1 MFVQLQNLL
10 PLESKTKA
18 RKIIYKN
25 ITEDLLVKKKIYN
38 FINIGATENTG
49 NVYHNTS
56 QNLHF
61 DHAP

>member
-10 PLESKTKA
+10 PLELKTKA

-56 QNLHF
+56 QNHF

>member
-10 PLESKTKA
+10 PLELKTKA

-61 DHAP
+61 DHAA